1 MRRLFGL
8 MTGMLLAALSF
19 GCGSTS
25 NDDSLVLQFIQF
37 DNTGLTQEDSVGQTS
52 ADVDIVQDVCSVSS
66 TGVPTY
72 EPYTN
77 TRINA
82 IFHNYE
88 ASDLTLNKIVI
99 DAGPSSGIPVVTHYF
114 TAVVPG
120 GRCTTVQ
127 AQCASDQDCQGGT
140 CLHTDTTVSGI
151 LLFDFN
157 DKAHML
163 PGTYSVNISFFAT
176 DPNNSYEVRT
186 NYVVTFA
193 DFDNCPSSTGG
204 AATF

>member
-1 MRRLFGL
+1 MRRLFGFI
-8 MTGMLLAALSF
+8 TGMLLVGWSF

-37 DNTGLTQEDSVGQTS
+37 DNTGLTQQDFVGPTS
-52 ADVDIVQDVCSVSS
+52 ADVDIVQDLCSVSD

-82 IFHNYE
+82 VFHNYE
-88 ASDLTLNKIVI
+88 ASDITLNKIVI
-99 DAGPSSGIPVVTHYF
+99 DAGPNAGIPVVTHYF
-114 TAVVPG
+114 TAVVTG
-120 GRCTTVQ
+120 GRCAAVEQ
-127 AQCASDQDCQGGT
+127 QCASDQDCPGGI
-140 CLHTDTTVSGI
+140 CLHSDTTVSGI

-163 PGTYSVNISFFAT
+163 PGTYSVKVTFFAT
-176 DPNNSYEVRT
+176 DPNNSFEVRT
-186 NYVVTFA
+186 NYVVTFD
-193 DFDNCPSSTGG
+193 DFDNCPSSGSG
-204 AATF
+204 AATS